1 MMTFPIYGKIR
12 FMFQTTNQDGMG
24 VEKNVIL
31 GQIMDFDENDGDFDE
46 NPFYRKY
53 IWFGTCYD
61 FFWGLMYVFGFFHGF
76 V

>member
-1 MMTFPIYGKIR
+1 M
-12 FMFQTTNQDGMG
+12 DGMG

-76 V
+76 F